1 MNISVR
7 MFGRFRQQF
16 WDRKEVSVTEGASV
30 LVAVREVIGALPDG
44 ETTIFDDQGNM
55 RSHIILMVNQKR
67 IAHADCSTIILHEG
81 DELAVLP
88 PVAGG

>member
-1 MNISVR
+1 MNIYVR

-16 WDRKEVSVTEGASV
+16 WDRKEVSVTEGVSV
-30 LVAVREVIGALPDG
+30 LVAVKEVIDALPDG
-44 ETTIFDDQGNM
+44 GITLFDDKGNV

-67 IAHADCSTIILHEG
+67 IAHADCNTTILHEG

>member
-1 MNISVR
+1 MNITVK

-16 WDRKEVSVTEGASV
+16 WDQKEIPLYEGVSVLGTVKEISG
-30 LVAVREVIGALPDG
+30 IIPDG
-44 ETTIFDDQGNM
+44 ATMLFDDKGNI
-55 RSHIILMVNQKR
+55 RNHIILMVNQKR
-67 IAHADCSTIILHEG
+67 IAHADCSTTVLHDG